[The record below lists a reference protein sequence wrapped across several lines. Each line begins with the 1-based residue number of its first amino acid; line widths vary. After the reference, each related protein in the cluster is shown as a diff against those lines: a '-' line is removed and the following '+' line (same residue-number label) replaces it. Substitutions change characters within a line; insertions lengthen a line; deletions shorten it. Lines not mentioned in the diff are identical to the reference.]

1 MPELDAWL
9 LDLFEDPQDDLV
21 LYFISEDGQ
30 RLRLRHTFP
39 VTFYALGQDSDL
51 RALWRFL
58 AAQSPRPSLRRD
70 KRSDVFTR
78 QDETVLAI
86 EVPKSYHQRDLFE
99 KVLKAFPQLSYA
111 DADLQLSLRFAAVT
125 GAFPTA
131 YCHICFDEDHNLLK
145 IEAKES
151 AWDLKNSHIPLRV
164 MSLYPDVNPTHAQPQ
179 LLKIEVGN
187 DHYQLAL
194 QPERP
199 LLVNLRALLLRHDPD
214 LLLTDWGDTWLL
226 PYLIQTAEKNELP
239 LPLNREKRV
248 EVHWQKER
256 TYFSYGQ
263 IVYRGQQVHLYGR
276 CHIDRRNAVLWND
289 YELDGILEA
298 CRVTS
303 LPLQVSGRT
312 SPGTGI
318 SAIQTLTA
326 LREGILV
333 PWQKQQAEML
343 KPASELFLSD
353 QGGLVYQPKV
363 GVHSDVAEI
372 DFVSLYPAIMVYFN
386 ISPET
391 ILNDPQAPNLVPTLG
406 IGIDNSKVGLIPKA
420 LKPLLV
426 KRVSLKRRLGKMQPW
441 DPQHTVYSRRASALK
456 WLLVTCFGYL
466 GYKNARFGRIEAH
479 QAVTA
484 YGREALLLAK
494 ETAEEA
500 GYEVVHLYVDA
511 LWVRKKG
518 KKTPEDFEDLL
529 EKIHNCTGLPIALD
543 GVYRWLVFL
552 PSRQNVNR
560 PVPNRYFGV
569 FQDGSLKVRGIDA
582 RRHDSPPFVAQTQM
596 HILELL
602 AARKDPGQALPAVIR
617 YLQSRLRQLHAHQ
630 IPLEDLL
637 IKQRLGRKLEDYR
650 SLPATARAALQLEQ
664 IGKHLRPGQ
673 RVIFLYTLEEP
684 GVHAWDLDKQPHP
697 ASIDLARYQELLLR
711 AAAMVLQPW
720 MGSEDKLRALVLKK
734 GEQLQLPRMRVQ
746 HPAEHRRNI
755 PGIVNPAVQG
765 ALQGHAQ

>member
-21 LYFISEDGQ
+21 LYFISKDGQ

-58 AAQSPRPSLRRD
+58 AAQSPRPNLRRE

-78 QDETVLAI
+78 QDETVLAV
-86 EVPKSYHQRDLFE
+86 EVPKSYHQRTLFE
-99 KVLKAFPQLSYA
+99 KVVKAFPQLSYA
-111 DADLQLSLRFAAVT
+111 DADLQLSLRFAAAT
-125 GAFPTA
+125 GVFPTA
-131 YCHICFDEDHNLLK
+131 YCHICFDEGQNLLK

-151 AWDLKNSHIPLRV
+151 AWDLESSPIPLRV
-164 MSLYPDVNPTHAQPQ
+164 MTLYPDVNPTHAQPQ
-179 LLKIEVGN
+179 LLKIEVGS

-194 QPERP
+194 TPERP

-226 PYLIQTAEKNELP
+226 PHLLQTAQKHALP
-239 LPLNREKRV
+239 LPLNREKRA

-298 CRVTS
+298 CRVTC

-318 SAIQTLTA
+318 SAIEILTA

-441 DPQHTVYSRRASALK
+441 DPQRTVYSRRASALK

-602 AARKDPGQALPAVIR
+602 AASKDPGQALPAVIR
-617 YLQSRLRQLHAHQ
+617 YLQSRLRQLYAHQ

-673 RVIFLYTLEEP
+673 RVIFLYTLGEP

-746 HPAEHRRNI
+746 HPSEHRRNV
-755 PGIVNPAVQG
+755 PGIVNPAMQG

>member
-21 LYFISEDGQ
+21 LYFISKDGQ

-58 AAQSPRPSLRRD
+58 AAQSPRPNLRRD

-86 EVPKSYHQRDLFE
+86 EVSRSYYQRALFE

-111 DADLQLSLRFAAVT
+111 DADLQLSLRFSAAT

-131 YCHICFDEDHNLLK
+131 YCHICFDDNNNLLN
-145 IEAKES
+145 ITPKES
-151 AWDLKNSHIPLRV
+151 AWDLEYSHIPLRV
-164 MSLYPDVNPTHAQPQ
+164 MTLYPDVNPTHAQPQ

-276 CHIDRRNAVLWND
+276 CHIDRRNAVLWDD

-318 SAIQTLTA
+318 SSIEILTA

-426 KRVSLKRRLGKMQPW
+426 KRVSLKKRLGKMQPW
-441 DPQHTVYSRRASALK
+441 DPQRTVCSRRASALK

-511 LWVRKKG
+511 LWVRKKC
-518 KKTPEDFEDLL
+518 KKTPGDFEDLL
-529 EKIHNCTGLPIALD
+529 VKIHDRTGLPIALD

-569 FQDGSLKVRGIDA
+569 FQDGSIKVRGIDA

-602 AARKDPGQALPAVIR
+602 AASKDPEQALPAVIR
-617 YLQSRLRQLHAHQ
+617 YLQSRLRQLHAYQ

-637 IKQRLGRKLEDYR
+637 IRQRLGRKLDAYS

-673 RVIFLYTLEEP
+673 RVVFLYTLGVP
-684 GVHAWDLDKQPHP
+684 GVHAWDLDKQPHL

-711 AAAMVLQPW
+711 AASTVLQPW
-720 MGSEDKLRALVLKK
+720 FGSEEKLRALVLKK
-734 GEQLQLPRMRVQ
+734 GEQLRLPRASIQ
-746 HPAEHRRNI
+746 HPSEHRRNI

-765 ALQGHAQ
+765 ALQGHTQ

>member
-21 LYFISEDGQ
+21 LYFISKDGQ

-58 AAQSPRPSLRRD
+58 AAQSPRPNLRRE

-78 QDETVLAI
+78 QDETVLAV
-86 EVPKSYHQRDLFE
+86 EVPKSYHQRTLFE
-99 KVLKAFPQLSYA
+99 KVVKAFPQLSYA
-111 DADLQLSLRFAAVT
+111 DADLQLSLRFAAAT
-125 GAFPTA
+125 GVFPTA
-131 YCHICFDEDHNLLK
+131 YCHICFDEGQNLLK

-151 AWDLKNSHIPLRV
+151 AWDLESSPIPLRV
-164 MSLYPDVNPTHAQPQ
+164 MTLYPDVNPTHAQPQ

-276 CHIDRRNAVLWND
+276 CHIDRRNAVLWDD

-318 SAIQTLTA
+318 SSIEILTA

-426 KRVSLKRRLGKMQPW
+426 KRVSLKKRLGKMQPW
-441 DPQHTVYSRRASALK
+441 DPQRTVCSRRASALK

-511 LWVRKKG
+511 LWVRKKC
-518 KKTPEDFEDLL
+518 KKTPGDFEDLL
-529 EKIHNCTGLPIALD
+529 VKIHDRTGLPIALD

-569 FQDGSLKVRGIDA
+569 FQDGSIKVRGIDA

-602 AARKDPGQALPAVIR
+602 AASKDPEQALPAVIR
-617 YLQSRLRQLHAHQ
+617 YLQSRLRQLHAYQ

-637 IKQRLGRKLEDYR
+637 IRQRLGRKLDAYS

-673 RVIFLYTLEEP
+673 RVVFLYTLGVP
-684 GVHAWDLDKQPHP
+684 GVHAWDLEKQPHP
-697 ASIDLARYQELLLR
+697 ASIDLERYQELLLR
-711 AAAMVLQPW
+711 AASMVLQPW
-720 MGSEDKLRALVLKK
+720 FGSEEKLRALILKK

-746 HPAEHRRNI
+746 HPSEHRRNI

-765 ALQGHAQ
+765 ALQGHTQ